1 VGAPETSMSES
12 ECKRCG
18 EPTESP
24 GYAVPLLAVL
34 LLFLVGGTKKPFA
47 RTGYCSAC
55 ARFATLIT
63 VVACGVLVITA
74 IIISIV
80 LS

>member
-1 VGAPETSMSES
+1 MGAPESVMSEF

-18 EPTESP
+18 EPTEPP

-34 LLFLVGGTKKPFA
+34 LLFLVGRTRSSFA

-55 ARFATLIT
+55 AGFATLIT
-63 VVACGVLVITA
+63 VSACGVLVIAA
-74 IIISIV
+74 IVMSVV

>member
-1 VGAPETSMSES
+1 MGAPEESMSEV

-18 EPTESP
+18 EPTEPP

-34 LLFLVGGTKKPFA
+34 LLFLVGGTGSAFA
-47 RTGYCSAC
+47 RTGYCSKC
-55 ARFATLIT
+55 AGYATLIT
-63 VVACGVLVITA
+63 VIACGVLVITA
-74 IIISIV
+74 IVISVV